1 MKVEYTN
8 PHGAITEEIEAKFE
22 TFVEGVKAKIANH
35 YETQFPNLTPQ
46 EIKVIRR
53 GSVYWK
59 LVKET
64 PGQKYGTSVYGFVR
78 KADGAIFKAATWKAP
93 FTKGPTAIRGYVT
106 DTSNGLDATTEYGI
120 VYAQ

>member
-1 MKVEYTN
+1 MKAEYTN

-22 TFVEGVKAKIANH
+22 TFVEGVKAKVAEH
-35 YETQFPNLTPQ
+35 YATHYPTLTPDKI
-46 EIKVIRR
+46 EVAKR

-59 LVKET
+59 LIRAVGN
-64 PGQKYGTSVYGFVR
+64 GQLSVYGFVR
-78 KADGAIFKAATWKAP
+78 KADGAIFKAAGWKAP

-106 DTSNGLDATTEYGI
+106 DVSNGLDATTEYGI

>member
-1 MKVEYTN
+1 MKTEYTN
-8 PHGAITEEIEAKFE
+8 PHGAIAEEIEAKFE

-35 YETQFPNLTPQ
+35 YATKFPTLTPQ
-46 EIKVIRR
+46 EIEVITR

-106 DTSNGLDATTEYGI
+106 DASNGLDATTEYGI